1 MVRNK
6 DTASAWE
13 FFGAV
18 RRSQLV
24 SHYQFNLMLSLCT
37 TRAAVMELV
46 GLMEEAGVAWDP
58 VTYTALHSALVR
70 CGEHRE
76 ATAVLRRGR
85 DSGLVDED
93 AASIAATSALK
104 HIIGDTD
111 VPFGERSAVA
121 QA

>member
-46 GLMEEAGVAWDP
+46 GQMEEAGVAWGP
-58 VTYTALHSALVR
+58 VTYTALHSALVW
-70 CGEHRE
+70 GEVGGVKE
-76 ATAVLRRGR
+76 SRG
-85 DSGLVDED
+85 
-93 AASIAATSALK
+93 
-104 HIIGDTD
+104 
-111 VPFGERSAVA
+111 
-121 QA
+121 